1 VEKIAS
7 TTEIKG
13 RFRPFD
19 TTEGRILIFGLIL
32 LLLYAI
38 YLVASYF
45 ISPNTFQV
53 YVGMTATHILFG
65 RAAGMSFGY
74 SLDFG
79 HLIVIPINLAI
90 EIIMVMLI
98 YPLFVLAWRNLLVF
112 KVLNNFMRKIE
123 EAAEANEA
131 KIQRYGIPG
140 LLLFVCIPFWM
151 TGPVIGSVIGF
162 FLGLRPWVNMFVVL
176 FGTTIASLGWAFLL
190 KELHDQVA
198 DISPFA
204 PMILVL
210 IIITIVV
217 AGYLLEMYKL
227 RKNNH
232 KHGNTNTTHHHL

>member
-1 VEKIAS
+1 MEKIAS

-38 YLVASYF
+38 YLAASYF

-112 KVLNNFMRKIE
+112 KALNNFMRQIE
-123 EAAEANEA
+123 AAAEANEA
-131 KIQRYGIPG
+131 KIKRYGIPG

-176 FGTTIASLGWAFLL
+176 FGTMIASLGWALLL
-190 KELHDQVA
+190 KELHDRVA

-210 IIITIVV
+210 IIITIAV
-217 AGYLLEMYKL
+217 AGYLLEKHKL
-227 RKNNH
+227 HKNNH
-232 KHGNTNTTHHHL
+232 KHGNTNTEQEK

>member
-7 TTEIKG
+7 TTKIKG

-32 LLLYAI
+32 LLLYVI
-38 YLVASYF
+38 YMAASYF

-123 EAAEANEA
+123 EVAEANEA

-176 FGTTIASLGWAFLL
+176 FGTMIASLGWAILL

-210 IIITIVV
+210 IIITIAV
-217 AGYLLEMYKL
+217 AGYLLEMHKL

-232 KHGNTNTTHHHL
+232 KHGNTNTEQEK

>member
-1 VEKIAS
+1 MEEHAT

-13 RFRPFD
+13 RFRPFQ

-38 YLVASYF
+38 CLAASYF

-53 YVGMTATHILFG
+53 YVGITATHILFG

-74 SLDFG
+74 SLGFG
-79 HLIVIPINLAI
+79 HLIVLPINLAI
-90 EIIMVMLI
+90 EMIMVMII

-112 KVLNNFMRKIE
+112 KALDNFMHRIE
-123 EAAEANEA
+123 EVAETNEA
-131 KIQRYGIPG
+131 KIHRYGIPG

-176 FGTTIASLGWAFLL
+176 SGTTVASLGWAIFL
-190 KELHDQVA
+190 KELHDRVA
-198 DISPFA
+198 DFNPFA

-210 IIITIVV
+210 IIIAIVV
-217 AGYLLEMYKL
+217 AGYLLEKQKL
-227 RKNNH
+227 RKNNQ
-232 KHGNTNTTHHHL
+232 KQ

>member
-1 VEKIAS
+1 MEKIAS

-38 YLVASYF
+38 YLAASYF
-45 ISPNTFQV
+45 ISPDTFQV

-162 FLGLRPWVNMFVVL
+162 FLGLRPWVNMFIVL
-176 FGTTIASLGWAFLL
+176 FGTTIASLGWAVFL
-190 KELHDQVA
+190 KELHERVA
-198 DISPFA
+198 DFSPFA

-217 AGYLLEMYKL
+217 AGFLLEMHKL

-232 KHGNTNTTHHHL
+232 KHGDTNTEQEK

>member
-1 VEKIAS
+1 VEKLAS

-19 TTEGRILIFGLIL
+19 TIEGRILIFGLIL
-32 LLLYAI
+32 MLLYAI
-38 YLVASYF
+38 YLAAAYF

-112 KVLNNFMRKIE
+112 KALNNFMRQIE
-123 EAAEANEA
+123 AAAEANEA
-131 KIQRYGIPG
+131 KIKRYGIPG

-151 TGPVIGSVIGF
+151 TGPVVGSVIGF
-162 FLGLRPWVNMFVVL
+162 FLGLRPWVNMLVVL
-176 FGTTIASLGWAFLL
+176 FGTTIASLGWAVFL
-190 KELHDQVA
+190 KELHERVA
-198 DISPFA
+198 DFSPFA

-217 AGYLLEMYKL
+217 AGYLLEMQKL

-232 KHGNTNTTHHHL
+232 KNGNTNTEQEK

>member
-13 RFRPFD
+13 RFKPFD

-32 LLLYAI
+32 LLLYVV
-38 YLVASYF
+38 YLAASYF
-45 ISPNTFQV
+45 ISPDTFQV

-123 EAAEANEA
+123 EVAEANEA

-176 FGTTIASLGWAFLL
+176 FGTMIASLGWAILL

-217 AGYLLEMYKL
+217 AGYLLEMHKL

-232 KHGNTNTTHHHL
+232 KHGNTNTEQEK

>member
-1 VEKIAS
+1 MEKIAS

-32 LLLYAI
+32 LLLYTI
-38 YLVASYF
+38 YLAASYF

-123 EAAEANEA
+123 EVAEANEA

-176 FGTTIASLGWAFLL
+176 FGTMIASLGWAILL

-198 DISPFA
+198 DISTFA

-217 AGYLLEMYKL
+217 AGYLLEMH
-227 RKNNH
+227 NPPA
-232 KHGNTNTTHHHL
+232 

>member
-1 VEKIAS
+1 MEELAR
-7 TTEIKG
+7 TTEING
-13 RFRPFD
+13 RFIPFQ
-19 TTEGRILIFGLIL
+19 TTDGRILIFGLIL

-38 YLVASYF
+38 FLASSYF

-53 YVGMTATHILFG
+53 YVGITATHILFG

-74 SLDFG
+74 SLGFG

-90 EIIMVMLI
+90 EMIMVMII

-112 KVLNNFMRKIE
+112 KALDNFMHRIE
-123 EAAEANEA
+123 EVAETNEA
-131 KIQRYGIPG
+131 KIHRYGIPG

-176 FGTTIASLGWAFLL
+176 FGTMIASLGWAILL
-190 KELHDQVA
+190 KELHEQVA

-210 IIITIVV
+210 IIITIAV
-217 AGYLLEMYKL
+217 AGYLLEKQKL
-227 RKNNH
+227 HKNNH
-232 KHGNTNTTHHHL
+232 KQW